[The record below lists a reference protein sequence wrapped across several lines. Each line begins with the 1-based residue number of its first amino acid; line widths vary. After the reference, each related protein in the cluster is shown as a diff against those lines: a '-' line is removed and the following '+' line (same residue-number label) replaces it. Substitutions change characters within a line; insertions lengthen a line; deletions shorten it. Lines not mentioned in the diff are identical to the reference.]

1 MLWKDADVIDVVFIK
16 ILCYKKIG
24 PIFPLLRN
32 FRLSYN
38 SYVFGSAYVS
48 LWQAQTH
55 TGEGELSRSPESNF
69 YSSVLKISLVMV

>member
-16 ILCYKKIG
+16 ISCYKKIG

-48 LWQAQTH
+48 LWQA
-55 TGEGELSRSPESNF
+55 
-69 YSSVLKISLVMV
+69 